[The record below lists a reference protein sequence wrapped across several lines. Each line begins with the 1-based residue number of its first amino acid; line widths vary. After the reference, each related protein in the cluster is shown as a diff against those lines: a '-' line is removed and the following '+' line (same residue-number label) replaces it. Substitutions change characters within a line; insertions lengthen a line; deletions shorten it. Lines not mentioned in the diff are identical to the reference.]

1 MFAPKFSFE
10 QEQQFF
16 LDIQQSIENKNF
28 ERLILSQ
35 YKGELA
41 DLEKMTFRMIELQ
54 GQPTLSCLYH
64 HTTHDITKNYA
75 MDEGLE
81 KIAELLNL
89 SKQANLFT
97 LNQDIQLK
105 KNKKKAMFNIQKKL
119 GSATKVEQH
128 QHNRE
133 KQRYVQQHSPF
144 LKHLG
149 ITDEKGQII
158 PSMARKWK
166 QINKF
171 IEIFSNA
178 YEQIDASQQE
188 LNIVDFGSGKGY
200 LTFALY
206 DYLLAQHK
214 TPLITGVELRSNLVE
229 FCQNVADQVGF
240 HHLDFFEGDV
250 RSYQPDERGLN
261 EASLHPSARRE
272 PRSSDLDVMIA
283 LHACDIATDFAI
295 HTGIRLNASMIM
307 CAPCCHKELR
317 PQLKSPDVLQPMLQ
331 FGIHAGQQAEMLTDT
346 LRALL
351 LKAYGYETKVF
362 EFVALEHTSKN
373 KMILATKRKDIQQPD
388 PNIMQ
393 QIQALKAMYG
403 IEKQSLELLLQDQM
417 PVENLG
423 CKC

>member
-1 MFAPKFSFE
+1 MFAPNFSFE

-16 LDIQQSIENKNF
+16 LDIQQSIESQSF
-28 ERLILSQ
+28 DRLILSQ
-35 YKGELA
+35 YKGDLA
-41 DLEKMTFRMIELQ
+41 QLEKMTFRPIELQ
-54 GQPTLSCLYH
+54 GQATLSCLYH
-64 HTTHDITKNYA
+64 YPTQDMTKNYSI
-75 MDEGLE
+75 DEGLE
-81 KIAELLNL
+81 KIAELLSQ

-97 LNQDIQLK
+97 LREDVQLK
-105 KNKKKAMFNIQKKL
+105 KNKKKAMLSRQKKQAE
-119 GSATKVEQH
+119 ATKIEQ

-133 KQRYVQQHSPF
+133 KHRYVQQQSPF

-149 ITDEKGQII
+149 ITDEKGQVI

-178 YEQIDASQQE
+178 YEQIDASQQA

-206 DYLLAQHK
+206 DYLQAQNK

-229 FCQNVADQVGF
+229 FCQQVADEVGF
-240 HHLDFFEGDV
+240 NHLDFFEGDV
-250 RSYQPDERGLN
+250 RSYSPEK
-261 EASLHPSARRE
+261 
-272 PRSSDLDVMIA
+272 LDVMIA

-317 PQLKSPDVLQPMLQ
+317 PQLKSPEVLQPMLQ

-362 EFVALEHTSKN
+362 EFVSLEHTSKN

-388 PNIMQ
+388 EKIML
-393 QIQALKAMYG
+393 QIQALKEMYG
-403 IEKQSLELLLQDQM
+403 IQKQSLELLLQDQM
-417 PVENLG
+417 PIENIG

>member
-16 LDIQQSIENKNF
+16 LDIQQSIENKSF

-64 HTTHDITKNYA
+64 HTTQDITKNYA
-75 MDEGLE
+75 IAEGLE

-105 KNKKKAMFNIQKKL
+105 KNKKKAMFNIQKKQA
-119 GSATKVEQH
+119 SATKVEQH

-133 KQRYVQQHSPF
+133 KQRYVDQHSSF
-144 LKHLG
+144 LMHLG

-166 QINKF
+166 QINRF

-250 RSYQPDERGLN
+250 RSYQP
-261 EASLHPSARRE
+261 AK
-272 PRSSDLDVMIA
+272 LDVMIA

-317 PQLKSPDVLQPMLQ
+317 PQLHSPEVLQPMLQ

>member
-1 MFAPKFSFE
+1 MFAPNFSFD
-10 QEQQFF
+10 QEHQFF
-16 LDIQQSIENKNF
+16 MDVQQSIENKSF

-35 YKGELA
+35 YQGELA
-41 DLEKMTFRMIELQ
+41 QLEKMTFRIIELQ
-54 GQPTLSCLYH
+54 GQASLSCLYH
-64 HTTHDITKNYA
+64 YSTQDVTKNYTIP
-75 MDEGLE
+75 EGLE
-81 KIAELLNL
+81 KIAEMM
-89 SKQANLFT
+89 SDCKQANLFS
-97 LNQDIQLK
+97 LHQDTQLK
-105 KNKKKAMFNIQKKL
+105 KNKKKAMLNTQKKQ
-119 GSATKVEQH
+119 SSQTQVEQQ

-133 KQRYVQQHSPF
+133 KQRFVQQHSPF

-149 ITDEKGQII
+149 IADEKGQII

-178 YEQIDASQQE
+178 YAQIDSSQQS

-206 DYLLAQHK
+206 DYLLEQQK
-214 TPLITGVELRSNLVE
+214 TPFITGVELRSNLVE
-229 FCQNVADQVGF
+229 FCQNVADDVGF
-240 HHLDFFEGDV
+240 NHLDFFEGDV
-250 RSYQPDERGLN
+250 RSYSPEK
-261 EASLHPSARRE
+261 
-272 PRSSDLDVMIA
+272 LDVMIA

-317 PQLKSPDVLQPMLQ
+317 PQLQSSEVLQPMLQ

-351 LKAYGYETKVF
+351 LKAYGYETNVF

-373 KMILATKRKDIQQPD
+373 KMILATKRKNLEQPD
-388 PNIMQ
+388 PQIMQ
-393 QIQALKAMYG
+393 QIQDLKTMYG
-403 IEKQSLELLLQDQM
+403 IQKHSLELLLRDQL
-417 PVENLG
+417 PQENLG

>member
-1 MFAPKFSFE
+1 MFAPNFSFE

-16 LDIQQSIENKNF
+16 LDIQQSIENKSF
-28 ERLILSQ
+28 DRLILSQ

-41 DLEKMTFRMIELQ
+41 HLEKITFRMIELQ
-54 GQPTLSCLYH
+54 GQATLSCLYH
-64 HTTHDITKNYA
+64 HTTQDITKNYS
-75 MDEGLE
+75 MSEGLE
-81 KIAELLNL
+81 KIAELLAQ

-105 KNKKKAMFNIQKKL
+105 KNKKKAMLTRQKKQAL
-119 GSATKVEQH
+119 ADKLEQQ

-133 KQRYVQQHSPF
+133 KQRYVQQQSPF

-149 ITDEKGQII
+149 ITDEKGQIV

-178 YEQIDASQQE
+178 YEQIDAAQQE

-206 DYLLAQHK
+206 DYLQAQQK

-229 FCQNVADQVGF
+229 FCQHVADQVGF
-240 HHLDFFEGDV
+240 NHLDFFEGDV
-250 RSYQPDERGLN
+250 RSYQPEK
-261 EASLHPSARRE
+261 
-272 PRSSDLDVMIA
+272 LDVMIA

-317 PQLKSPDVLQPMLQ
+317 PQLKSPEVLQPMLQ
-331 FGIHAGQQAEMLTDT
+331 FGIHAGQQAEMLTDS

-362 EFVALEHTSKN
+362 EFVSLEHTSKN

-388 PNIMQ
+388 AKIMQ

-417 PVENLG
+417 PVENMG

>member
-1 MFAPKFSFE
+1 MFAPNFSFE

-16 LDIQQSIENKNF
+16 LDIQQSIENQSF
-28 ERLILSQ
+28 DRLILSQ

-41 DLEKMTFRMIELQ
+41 QLEKMTFRQIELQ
-54 GQPTLSCLYH
+54 GQATLSCLYH
-64 HTTHDITKNYA
+64 YPTQDMTKNYSI
-75 MDEGLE
+75 DEGLE
-81 KIAELLNL
+81 KIAELLL
-89 SKQANLFT
+89 QSKQANLFT
-97 LNQDIQLK
+97 LHEDVQLK
-105 KNKKKAMFNIQKKL
+105 KNKKKAMLSRQKKQAE
-119 GSATKVEQH
+119 ATKIEQ

-133 KQRYVQQHSPF
+133 KHRYVQQQSPF

-149 ITDEKGQII
+149 ITDEKGQVI

-178 YEQIDASQQE
+178 YEQIDASQQA

-206 DYLLAQHK
+206 DYLQAQNK

-229 FCQNVADQVGF
+229 FCQQVADEVGF
-240 HHLDFFEGDV
+240 NHLDFFEGDV
-250 RSYQPDERGLN
+250 RSYSPEK
-261 EASLHPSARRE
+261 
-272 PRSSDLDVMIA
+272 LDVMIA

-317 PQLKSPDVLQPMLQ
+317 PQLKSPEVLQPMLQ

-362 EFVALEHTSKN
+362 EFVSLEHTSKN

-388 PNIMQ
+388 TKIMQ
-393 QIQALKAMYG
+393 QIQALKEMYG
-403 IEKQSLELLLQDQM
+403 IQKQSLELLLQDQM
-417 PVENLG
+417 PIENIG

>member
-16 LDIQQSIENKNF
+16 LDIQQSIENKSF

-35 YKGELA
+35 YKGDLA
-41 DLEKMTFRMIELQ
+41 DLEKMTFRMIESQ
-54 GQPTLSCLYH
+54 GQATLSCLYH
-64 HTTHDITKNYA
+64 HITQDITKNYA
-75 MDEGLE
+75 IAEGLE

-105 KNKKKAMFNIQKKL
+105 KNKKKAMLNIQKKQA
-119 GSATKVEQH
+119 SATKVEQH

-133 KQRYVQQHSPF
+133 KQRYVQQQSPF

-229 FCQNVADQVGF
+229 FCQNVANQVGF
-240 HHLDFFEGDV
+240 NHLDFFEGDV
-250 RSYQPDERGLN
+250 RSYQPAKL
-261 EASLHPSARRE
+261 
-272 PRSSDLDVMIA
+272 DLMIA

-317 PQLKSPDVLQPMLQ
+317 PQLHSPEVLQPMLQ

-373 KMILATKRKDIQQPD
+373 KMILATKRKDIQQPE

>member
-35 YKGELA
+35 YKGDLA

-54 GQPTLSCLYH
+54 GQATLSCLYH
-64 HTTHDITKNYA
+64 HTTQDITKNYA
-75 MDEGLE
+75 IAEGLE
-81 KIAELLNL
+81 KIADLLAQ

-97 LNQDIQLK
+97 LDQDMQLK
-105 KNKKKAMFNIQKKL
+105 KNKKKAMLNIQKKQA
-119 GSATKVEQH
+119 SAVKVE

-133 KQRYVQQHSPF
+133 KQRYVQQQSPF
-144 LKHLG
+144 LRHLG
-149 ITDEKGQII
+149 ITDEKGQIV

-206 DYLLAQHK
+206 DYLQAQHK

-240 HHLDFFEGDV
+240 NHLDFFEGDV
-250 RSYQPDERGLN
+250 RSYQP
-261 EASLHPSARRE
+261 AK
-272 PRSSDLDVMIA
+272 LDVMIA

-317 PQLKSPDVLQPMLQ
+317 PQLHSPEVLQPMLQ

-388 PNIMQ
+388 PKIMQ

-417 PVENLG
+417 PVENIG

>member
-16 LDIQQSIENKNF
+16 LDIQQSIENKSF
-28 ERLILSQ
+28 DRLILSQ

-41 DLEKMTFRMIELQ
+41 ELEKMTFRMIELQ
-54 GQPTLSCLYH
+54 GQATLSCLYH
-64 HTTHDITKNYA
+64 HTTQDVTKNYTLI
-75 MDEGLE
+75 DGIE

-105 KNKKKAMFNIQKKL
+105 KNKKKAMLNHQKKQT
-119 GSATKVEQH
+119 SALKVERQ

-133 KQRYVQQHSPF
+133 KQRYVQQQSPF
-144 LKHLG
+144 LRHLG
-149 ITDEKGQII
+149 ITDEKGQIV

-206 DYLLAQHK
+206 DYLQSQQK

-240 HHLDFFEGDV
+240 NHLDFFEGDV
-250 RSYQPDERGLN
+250 RSYQPEK
-261 EASLHPSARRE
+261 
-272 PRSSDLDVMIA
+272 LDVMIA

-317 PQLKSPDVLQPMLQ
+317 PQLHSPEVLQPMLQ

-373 KMILATKRKDIQQPD
+373 KMILATKRKALQQPD
-388 PNIMQ
+388 PKIMQ
-393 QIQALKAMYG
+393 QIQALKTMYG

-417 PVENLG
+417 PIENIG

>member
-1 MFAPKFSFE
+1 MFAPNFSFD
-10 QEQQFF
+10 QEHQFF
-16 LDIQQSIENKNF
+16 MDVQQSIENKSF

-35 YKGELA
+35 YQGELA
-41 DLEKMTFRMIELQ
+41 QLEKMTFRIIELQ
-54 GQPTLSCLYH
+54 GQASLSCLYH
-64 HTTHDITKNYA
+64 YSTQDVTKNYTIP
-75 MDEGLE
+75 EGLE
-81 KIAELLNL
+81 KIAEMM
-89 SKQANLFT
+89 SDCKQANLFS
-97 LNQDIQLK
+97 LHQDTQLK
-105 KNKKKAMFNIQKKL
+105 KNKKKAMLNTQKKQN
-119 GSATKVEQH
+119 SQTQVEQQ

-133 KQRYVQQHSPF
+133 KQRFVQQHSPF

-149 ITDEKGQII
+149 IADEKGQII

-178 YEQIDASQQE
+178 YAQIDSSQQS

-206 DYLLAQHK
+206 DYLLEQQK
-214 TPLITGVELRSNLVE
+214 TPFITGVELRSNLVE
-229 FCQNVADQVGF
+229 FCQNVADDVGF
-240 HHLDFFEGDV
+240 NHLDFFEGDV
-250 RSYQPDERGLN
+250 RSYSPEK
-261 EASLHPSARRE
+261 
-272 PRSSDLDVMIA
+272 LDVMIA

-317 PQLKSPDVLQPMLQ
+317 PQLQSSEVLQPMLQ

-351 LKAYGYETKVF
+351 LKAYGYETNVF

-373 KMILATKRKDIQQPD
+373 KMILATKRKNLEQPD
-388 PNIMQ
+388 PQIMQ
-393 QIQALKAMYG
+393 QIQDLKTMYG
-403 IEKQSLELLLQDQM
+403 IQKHSLELLLQDQL
-417 PVENLG
+417 PQENLG